1 MSIRLIFLGTGAAV
15 PTANRSLPSFV
26 LQRGSEIIMFDC
38 GEAVQ
43 LQMIRAKISLH
54 KNMKILITHMH
65 GDHVLGLPGLL
76 QTMAL
81 MNREKSIDILGPKG
95 LKHFLECLIETLQF
109 GLTFEINVYE
119 ISHSGTIYECKEYI
133 IEAIHSNHAV
143 EGFSFSFK
151 EKPRPGKFYPEK
163 AQALDIPQGEAWGKL
178 QRGEPYIFSDGRTV
192 KPSEVADS
200 PREGRKIV
208 YSGDTK
214 PFSEFSTFAA
224 DADLVIHEAT
234 FDDSLTEKAEIDGH
248 STPSQ
253 AAQQAKAANAKQLVL
268 THISARYDQHTLLLR
283 QAQKIFSNTIVAQD
297 FLELELPLG
306 K

>member
-1 MSIRLIFLGTGAAV
+1 M
-15 PTANRSLPSFV
+15 
-26 LQRGSEIIMFDC
+26 
-38 GEAVQ
+38 
-43 LQMIRAKISLH
+43 
-54 KNMKILITHMH
+54 
-65 GDHVLGLPGLL
+65 
-76 QTMAL
+76 
-81 MNREKSIDILGPKG
+81 
-95 LKHFLECLIETLQF
+95 
-109 GLTFEINVYE
+109 
-119 ISHSGTIYECKEYI
+119 
-133 IEAIHSNHAV
+133 
-143 EGFSFSFK
+143 
-151 EKPRPGKFYPEK
+151 
-163 AQALDIPQGEAWGKL
+163 
-178 QRGEPYIFSDGRTV
+178 